1 MEKFDEI
8 KKRLLE
14 AAEII
19 KQFPESLHPRVFDRL
34 FNSVNSAPASERK
47 AEPESGEAPGSATQ
61 KVKSSKTGGGQR
73 NPKRIVGLDLGHKS
87 DANSF
92 EAVYLVKAPT
102 TNFEFNALAIYY
114 LSEKMGLKPI
124 TPDHLFT
131 CYDAVGRKVPE
142 ALGQSL
148 RDTDKKGYVDA
159 SDLNDLK
166 LPPKGRN
173 LVLHDL
179 PAKRVTK
186 TV

>member
-1 MEKFDEI
+1 MEKSDDL

-14 AAEII
+14 AAEIV
-19 KQFPESLHPRVFDRL
+19 KQFPESLHSRVFDLL
-34 FNSVNSAPASERK
+34 FDRQDRAPASTTK
-47 AEPESGEAPGSATQ
+47 TEPKSREASESATQ
-61 KVKSSKTGGGQR
+61 KGKSSKTGGGQR
-73 NPKRIVGLDLGHKS
+73 NPKRVAGLDLGHKS
-87 DANSF
+87 DAKSF
-92 EAVYLVKAPT
+92 EALYLAKAPT

-114 LSEKMGLKPI
+114 LSEKMSVKPI
-124 TPDHLFT
+124 TPDHVFT
-131 CYDAVGRKVPE
+131 CYDAVSRKVPE

-179 PAKRVTK
+179 PAKKVDK
-186 TV
+186 TA